1 VATTRIVSEGTT
13 VRTAPSLK
21 QGCLMSAGAFVMAL
35 GGCVAAGVFN
45 SDVLLEL
52 SMVVFALAGVVGLV
66 LLIARFDAWLKRD

>member
-1 VATTRIVSEGTT
+1 
-13 VRTAPSLK
+13 
-21 QGCLMSAGAFVMAL
+21 
-35 GGCVAAGVFN
+35 VAAGVFN